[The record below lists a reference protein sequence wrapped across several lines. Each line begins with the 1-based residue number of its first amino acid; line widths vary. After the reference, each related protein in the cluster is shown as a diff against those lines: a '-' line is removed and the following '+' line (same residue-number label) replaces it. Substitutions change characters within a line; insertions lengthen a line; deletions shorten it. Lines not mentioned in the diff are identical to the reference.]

1 MTMAGSSENLS
12 GSANSWERPWSTDEM
27 RQQCGNWTLAGDA
40 GLLLHLQQF
49 SAKLMAKTH
58 EIEKSV
64 HDLSRESRCVFRAD
78 GLGTGERNLS

>member
-1 MTMAGSSENLS
+1 MAASPPEDPPPAG
-12 GSANSWERPWSTDEM
+12 AKSWERPWTTEEM
-27 RQQCGNWTLAGDA
+27 KQQCNAWTLAGDA

-64 HDLSRESRCVFRAD
+64 HELSRESR
-78 GLGTGERNLS
+78 